1 MICKTIL
8 SAVMKPKDFRIEELR
23 IVRAIAETA
32 SVSKAAQLLDMPQ
45 SNVSRALTALERRLG
60 LELFIRS
67 PRALALTEFGAQFL
81 RRAALLLDEHSDLLD
96 MSGTYKRSLN
106 GMVTLGAP
114 IGIHSFLARYL
125 LPPLLH
131 QAPELT
137 VDLLTRNPDEREKKY
152 GAVFDTDCDLLI
164 SFFQPQ
170 NESLIA
176 RPFTRFRVGLFASPD
191 YIARTPLAEPEELHR
206 HRCITLR
213 MLGGSRNTWSCYDRQ
228 GQQMQMAVTGTSICD
243 NILPAIELAKQG
255 LGIVYAP
262 YYSVASALESG
273 SLLPCIERERCID
286 MQAYLIY
293 PQRGVLPHRV
303 QVMMD
308 SIMANIKLHAHRLV

>member
-1 MICKTIL
+1 M
-8 SAVMKPKDFRIEELR
+8 AHRMKAKDFRIDELR
-23 IVRAIAETA
+23 IVRTIAETA

-45 SNVSRALTALERRLG
+45 SNVSRTLTALERRLG
-60 LELFIRS
+60 LEIFLRS
-67 PRALALTEFGAQFL
+67 PRTLSLTEFGEQFL
-81 RRAALLLDEHSDLLD
+81 RRAVQLLDEHNDLLD
-96 MSGTYKRSLN
+96 MSGTYKQSLN

-114 IGIHSFLARYL
+114 IGIHSFLTRYV

-131 QAPELT
+131 ESPELI
-137 VDLLTRNPDEREKKY
+137 VDLVTRNPDEREKKY
-152 GAVFDTDCDLLI
+152 GAVFDSDCDLLI
-164 SFFQPQ
+164 SLFQPQ

-176 RPFTRFRVGLFASPD
+176 RPLTRFRVGLFASPD
-191 YIARTPLAEPEELHR
+191 YIARSPLTELAELTQ

-213 MLGGSRNTWSCYDRQ
+213 VLGGSRNTWSCYNLQ
-228 GQQMQMAVTGTSICD
+228 GQLEQVEVNGTSICD
-243 NILPAIELAKQG
+243 NILPAVELAKQG
-255 LGIVYAP
+255 LGIVHAP

-293 PQRGVLPHRV
+293 RQRGVLPHRV

-308 SIMANIKLHAHRLV
+308 SIMETIKLHEHRLV

>member
-1 MICKTIL
+1 MAHRVK
-8 SAVMKPKDFRIEELR
+8 AKDFRFDELR
-23 IVRAIAETA
+23 IVRTIAETA

-45 SNVSRALTALERRLG
+45 SNVSRTLTALERRLG
-60 LELFIRS
+60 LEIFLRS
-67 PRALALTEFGAQFL
+67 PRTLSLTEFGEQFL
-81 RRAALLLDEHSDLLD
+81 RRATLLLDEHNDLLD
-96 MSGTYKRSLN
+96 MSGTYKQSLN

-114 IGIHSFLARYL
+114 IGIHSFLTRYL
-125 LPPLLH
+125 LPPLLRGS
-131 QAPELT
+131 PELI
-137 VDLLTRNPDEREKKY
+137 VDLVTRNPDEREKKY
-152 GAVFDTDCDLLI
+152 GAVFDSDCDLLI
-164 SFFQPQ
+164 SIFQPQ

-176 RPFTRFRVGLFASPD
+176 RPLTRFRVGLFASPD
-191 YIARTPLAEPEELHR
+191 YIASSPLIEPTELAQ

-213 MLGGSRNTWSCYDRQ
+213 VLGGSRNTWSFYNPQ
-228 GQQMQMAVTGTSICD
+228 GQLVDVAVNGSSICD

-293 PQRGVLPHRV
+293 RQRGVLPHRV

-308 SIMANIKLHAHRLV
+308 SIMNTIKIHEYRLV

>member
-1 MICKTIL
+1 MAHRVK
-8 SAVMKPKDFRIEELR
+8 AKDFRIDELR
-23 IVRAIAETA
+23 IVRTIAETA

-45 SNVSRALTALERRLG
+45 SNVSRTLTALERRLG
-60 LELFIRS
+60 LEIFLRS
-67 PRALALTEFGAQFL
+67 PRTLSLTEFGEQFL
-81 RRAALLLDEHSDLLD
+81 RRAAQLLDEHNDLLD
-96 MSGTYKRSLN
+96 MSGTYKQSLN

-114 IGIHSFLARYL
+114 IGIHSFLTRYV

-131 QAPELT
+131 ESPELI
-137 VDLLTRNPDEREKKY
+137 VDLVTRNPDEREKKY
-152 GAVFDTDCDLLI
+152 GAVFDSDCDLLI

-176 RPFTRFRVGLFASPD
+176 RPLTRFRVGLFASPD
-191 YIARTPLAEPEELHR
+191 YIARSPLTELAELTQ

-213 MLGGSRNTWSCYDRQ
+213 VLGGSRNTWSCYNLQ
-228 GQQMQMAVTGTSICD
+228 GQLEQVEVNGTSICD
-243 NILPAIELAKQG
+243 NILPAVELAKQG
-255 LGIVYAP
+255 LGIVHAP

-293 PQRGVLPHRV
+293 RQRGVLPHRV
-303 QVMMD
+303 QVLMD
-308 SIMANIKLHAHRLV
+308 SIMETIKLHEHRLV

>member
-1 MICKTIL
+1 M
-8 SAVMKPKDFRIEELR
+8 
-23 IVRAIAETA
+23 AETA

-45 SNVSRALTALERRLG
+45 SNVSRTLTALERRLG
-60 LELFIRS
+60 LEIFLRS
-67 PRALALTEFGAQFL
+67 PRTLALTEFGEQFL
-81 RRAALLLDEHSDLLD
+81 HRATQLLDEHNDLLD
-96 MSGTYKRSLN
+96 MSGTYKLSLN

-114 IGIHSFLARYL
+114 IGIHSFLTRYL

-131 QAPELT
+131 ESPELI
-137 VDLLTRNPDEREKKY
+137 VDLVTRNPDEREKKY
-152 GAVFDTDCDLLI
+152 GAVFDSDCDLLI

-170 NESLIA
+170 NENLIA
-176 RPFTRFRVGLFASPD
+176 RPLTRFRVGLFASPD
-191 YIARTPLAEPEELHR
+191 YIAHSPLIEPTELAQ

-213 MLGGSRNTWSCYDRQ
+213 LLGGSRNTWSCYNSQ
-228 GQQMQMAVTGTSICD
+228 GQLVDVAVNGTSICD

-273 SLLPCIERERCID
+273 SLLPCIARERCVD

-293 PQRGVLPHRV
+293 RQRGVLPHRV

-308 SIMANIKLHAHRLV
+308 SIMNTIKLHEHRLV

>member
-1 MICKTIL
+1 MAHRVK
-8 SAVMKPKDFRIEELR
+8 AKDFRIDELR
-23 IVRAIAETA
+23 IVRTIAETA

-45 SNVSRALTALERRLG
+45 SNVSRTLTALERRLG
-60 LELFIRS
+60 LEIFLRS
-67 PRALALTEFGAQFL
+67 PRTLSLTEFGEQFL
-81 RRAALLLDEHSDLLD
+81 RRAAQLLDEHNDLLD
-96 MSGTYKRSLN
+96 MSGTYKQSLN

-114 IGIHSFLARYL
+114 IGIHSFLTRYV

-131 QAPELT
+131 ESPELI
-137 VDLLTRNPDEREKKY
+137 VDLVTRNPDEREKKY
-152 GAVFDTDCDLLI
+152 GAVFDSDCDLLI

-176 RPFTRFRVGLFASPD
+176 RPLTRFRVGLFASPD
-191 YIARTPLAEPEELHR
+191 YIARSPLTELAELTQ

-213 MLGGSRNTWSCYDRQ
+213 VLGGSRNTWSCYNLQ
-228 GQQMQMAVTGTSICD
+228 GQLEQVEVNGTSICD
-243 NILPAIELAKQG
+243 NILPAVELAKQG
-255 LGIVYAP
+255 LGIVHAP

-293 PQRGVLPHRV
+293 RQRGVLPHRV

-308 SIMANIKLHAHRLV
+308 SIMNTIKLHEHRLI